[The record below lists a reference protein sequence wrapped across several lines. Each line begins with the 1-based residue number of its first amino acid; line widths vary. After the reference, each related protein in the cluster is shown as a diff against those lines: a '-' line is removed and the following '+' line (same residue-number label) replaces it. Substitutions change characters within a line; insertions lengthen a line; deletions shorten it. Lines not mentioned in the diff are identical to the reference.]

1 MHYNLILFH
10 LLPDVRSPVV
20 AACVVGSGALGIDG
34 ADDVTGVT
42 LIHVA
47 GGTVG
52 VAAMI

>member
-34 ADDVTGVT
+34 ADDVTGV
-42 LIHVA
+42 VA